1 MAHAATH
8 SYDLS
13 PEEALREIKAERA
26 RRSWIALF
34 LFLLSTG
41 AVIASFYFSYRDIPA
56 PASPGNNAPVLLDPY
71 H

>member
-8 SYDLS
+8 SHDLS
-13 PEEALREIKAERA
+13 PEEALHEIKAERA

-34 LFLLSTG
+34 LFLLSAG
-41 AVIASFYFSYRDIPA
+41 AVIASFYLSYRDVPA
-56 PASPGNNAPVLLDPY
+56 PATPGNNTPVLLDPY